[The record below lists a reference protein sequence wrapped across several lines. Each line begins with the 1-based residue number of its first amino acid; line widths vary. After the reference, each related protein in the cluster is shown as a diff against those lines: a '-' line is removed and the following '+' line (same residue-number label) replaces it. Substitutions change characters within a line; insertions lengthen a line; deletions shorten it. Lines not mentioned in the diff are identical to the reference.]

1 MRKKQPPTNP
11 GQALLALGA
20 QFPEATDGMLKD
32 GDRDVAQAVARILKE
47 DDRPRIEMAASVS
60 AILGA
65 DVSKAMLDAYAS
77 EARNTHNISL
87 GRFLAL
93 VAVTRR
99 YDVLDELL
107 HKIGAKIVVG
117 EELIHLELGLLEA
130 ERVHQRRRGSNLR
143 RLLAS
148 VETGGR
154 Q

>member
-1 MRKKQPPTNP
+1 MKKRPSSSAQIM
-11 GQALLALGA
+11 LALGS

-32 GDRDVAQAVARILKE
+32 SDRDVAQAVARILKE
-47 DDRPRIEMAASVS
+47 DDRPRIEMAASMT

-77 EARNTHNISL
+77 EARTTHNISL

-99 YDVLDELL
+99 YDVLGDLL
-107 HKIGAKIVVG
+107 GKIGAKIVVG

-130 ERVHQRRRGSNLR
+130 ELAHKRRRGSNLR

-148 VETGGR
+148 VETGG
-154 Q
+154 QQ